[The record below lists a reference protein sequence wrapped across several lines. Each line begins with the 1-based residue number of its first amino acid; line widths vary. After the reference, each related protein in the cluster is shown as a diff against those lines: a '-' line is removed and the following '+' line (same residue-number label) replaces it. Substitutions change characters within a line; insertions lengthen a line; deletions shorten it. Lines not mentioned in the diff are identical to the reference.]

1 MTSKIN
7 DILDSIQ
14 IPNLRIERDY
24 ARDEIIFTN
33 LNNHKSARLD
43 RFELENSKLPVSMIS
58 DIINQ
63 IMPWD
68 HTMQISSGGS
78 GGIQHIVNGGGGAIG
93 ATGMPY
99 HLDVPHEIDL
109 KTKLFS
115 YAEQMLIADV
125 KKKIRSHIETHIN
138 LSSFNMDRVVV
149 AGGCFASL
157 LNHEIVK
164 DFDVF
169 MLDDLRNSL
178 TVKALIAIAE
188 DHPEKKAKVGS
199 SNYMQ
204 NDKIEHTLYT
214 PDGNIQYI
222 TTKYK
227 TREELVNHFDFKHCC
242 VSYDYLKDKLYM
254 TRETFDLIK
263 SKTLKHNTDKPPAL
277 WRYEK
282 FRSRGWKSD
291 PVVVAA

>member
-43 RFELENSKLPVSMIS
+43 RFELENSKLPVSIIS

-68 HTMQISSGGS
+68 HTMQGSG

-99 HLDVPHEIDL
+99 YLDDPHEIDL

-125 KKKIRSHIETHIN
+125 KNSIRKHFIEN
-138 LSSFNMDRVVV
+138 FGGWKFNMEKIVI
-149 AGGCFASL
+149 AGGCFASMI
-157 LNHEIVK
+157 NREPVN
-164 DFDVF
+164 DYDVF
-169 MLDDLRNSL
+169 MLDDDSNRM
-178 TVKALIAIAE
+178 TVESISVSPLSG
-188 DHPEKKAKVGS
+188 DVRVGD

-204 NDKIEHTLYT
+204 NDKIEKTVFVK
-214 PDGNIQYI
+214 NSRIQYI
-222 TTKYK
+222 NTKYK
-227 TREELVNHFDFKHCC
+227 TREELIKHFDFKHCC
-242 VSYDYLKDKLYM
+242 VSYDFSKDKLYI
-254 TRETFDLIK
+254 TREVYDLIK
-263 SKTLKHNTDKPPAL
+263 AKKLVHNSDKPPAL

-282 FRSRGWKSD
+282 FHDRGWKSD
-291 PVVVAA
+291 PVIVAA